1 VFIGITSSKQP
12 VSLVLIPVTAVL
24 LWLPGFFLE
33 AQPNLQVNMPL
44 YGSIEPWLIA
54 NPFLARILGLIIV
67 ILTGFSINYVV
78 NEHQIAPKKSW
89 LPALL
94 YVTMASS
101 SPGLLWL
108 HPALPA
114 TFLVVW
120 SLHLALST
128 YRDETVKGII
138 FHAGVLAGLA
148 TLIYLPSVLF
158 ILFLLV
164 ALIILRPF
172 NGREWAILF
181 SGSALPFIY
190 SGFYFFMKDSWHGVT
205 AHYVVQPV
213 INKNWF
219 LKLGSAD
226 YAVFGMVVIIFLG
239 ALYRYVAGAGTSTMK
254 TKKSISV
261 ISWMGI
267 FSALTVLPAQYFH
280 SSSFLF
286 LLAPLTMFATNYF
299 IAMRKPVTRELVYVL
314 LIGSIIGGYLMRN
327 N

>member
-12 VSLVLIPVTAVL
+12 VSLVLIPLTAVL

-44 YGSIEPWLIA
+44 YGSIEPWLIG
-54 NPFLARILGLIIV
+54 NPFVARILGVIIV

-120 SLHLALST
+120 SLHLVLST

-148 TLIYLPSVLF
+148 ALIYFPAILF

-181 SGSALPFIY
+181 SGAVLPFIY
-190 SGFYFFMKDSWHGVT
+190 SGFYFFMMDNWRGITRS
-205 AHYVVQPV
+205 YVIDPV
-213 INKNWF
+213 MNKNWF

-226 YAVFGMVVIIFLG
+226 YAVFGVLVIIFLG
-239 ALYRYVAGAGTSTMK
+239 ALYRYVVGTGTSAMK
-254 TKKSISV
+254 TKKSITV
-261 ISWMGI
+261 LSWMGI
-267 FSALTVLPAQYFH
+267 FSALTVLPSQHFH

-286 LLAPLTMFATNYF
+286 LLAPLTIFATNYF
-299 IAMRKPVTRELVYVL
+299 ISMRKPVSREFVYIL
-314 LIGSIIGGYLMRN
+314 LIGAVISGYLIRGN
-327 N
+327 

>member
-12 VSLVLIPVTAVL
+12 VSLVLIPLTAVL

-44 YGSIEPWLIA
+44 YGSIEPWLIV
-54 NPFLARILGLIIV
+54 NPFIARLFGLTTV

-101 SPGLLWL
+101 TPGLLWL

-114 TFLVVW
+114 TFLLVW
-120 SLHLALST
+120 SLHLVLST
-128 YRDETVKGII
+128 YRDETVKGTI
-138 FHAGVLAGLA
+138 FHAGVLAGLSA
-148 TLIYLPSVLF
+148 LIYFPAILF
-158 ILFLLV
+158 ILCLLV

-172 NGREWAILF
+172 NGREWVILF
-181 SGSALPFIY
+181 SGASLPFVY
-190 SGFYFFMKDSWHGVT
+190 SGFYFFMADSWQGVT
-205 AHYVVQPV
+205 RRYIVDP
-213 INKNWF
+213 IMNKNWF
-219 LKLGSAD
+219 LKLEVAD
-226 YAVFGMVVIIFLG
+226 YAVFGVLIIIFLG

-254 TKKSISV
+254 TKKSSSV
-261 ISWMGI
+261 LSWMGI
-267 FSALTVLPAQYFH
+267 CSALTVLSSQHFH

-286 LLAPLTMFATNYF
+286 LLAPVTMFATNYF
-299 IAMRKPVTRELVYVL
+299 IAMRKPVLRELVYVL
-314 LIGSIIGGYLMRN
+314 LIGAVIGGYLMRGN
-327 N
+327 

>member
-1 VFIGITSSKQP
+1 MFIGITSAKQP
-12 VSLVLIPVTAVL
+12 VSLVLIPLTAVL

-54 NPFLARILGLIIV
+54 NPFIARILGLITV
-67 ILTGFSINYVV
+67 ILTGFSINFVV

-128 YRDETVKGII
+128 YRDETVKGVI
-138 FHAGVLAGLA
+138 FHSGVLAGLA
-148 TLIYLPSVLF
+148 TLMYLPAALY

-181 SGSALPFIY
+181 SGASLPFIY
-190 SGFYFFMKDSWHGVT
+190 SGFYFFMTDSWRGVT
-205 AHYVVQPV
+205 SRYIIDP
-213 INKNWF
+213 IMNKNWF

-226 YAVFGMVVIIFLG
+226 YAVFGVLVIIFLG

-261 ISWMGI
+261 LSWMGI
-267 FSALTVLPAQYFH
+267 CSALTVLPSQHFH
-280 SSSFLF
+280 SSSFLL
-286 LLAPLTMFATNYF
+286 LLAPLTIFAANYF
-299 IAMRKPVTRELVYVL
+299 IAMRKPVAREFVYIL
-314 LIGSIIGGYLMRN
+314 LIAAVIGGYLMRGN
-327 N
+327 